1 MAERI
6 AFFLAYV
13 FAAGVLVWRVLINGG
28 I

>member
-13 FAAGVLVWRVLINGG
+13 FAACVLVWRVFINGG